1 MNNFLKE
8 DQEFHSVNI
17 MIQMEY
23 CSGQSLEK
31 FLQARNGQGTCDFVS
46 PQKDK
51 GVIDRRQNLLI
62 FT

>member
-31 FLQARNGQGTCDFVS
+31 FLQARNRKEGYDFVT
-46 PQKDK
+46 PGRP
-51 GVIDRRQNLLI
+51 GVIDRR
-62 FT
+62 